1 MITTSQTSMF
11 KAKTNEH
18 IQACLKLK
26 LITLENLGKLFNV
39 KIMIK
44 ITLIN
49 NKFVWC
55 LYC

>member
-1 MITTSQTSMF
+1 MITTSQTSLL

-18 IQACLKLK
+18 IQACLKLE